1 MMCFRLGALV
11 SALTIFS
18 TSEIALANDDTAFFE
33 GIIELETGWSLDQSQ
48 PEEGSVAA
56 TIEMVGGANLTP
68 HWSFAGG
75 VIIEPVLDIDA
86 PDSFETEGLY
96 LDSLLLQYATG
107 QSTFYLGKFAPVF
120 ATAWDVTPGV
130 FGTELAE
137 SYELAEF
144 VGFGGDMSLSR
155 WTGIESGELVAS
167 WSVFTADTS
176 VFSNSALRQR
186 GRTNTA
192 DGGVGNTDGL
202 NSFALALDAYDV
214 VGDGVQLHI
223 AYRTLTANDGVS
235 LDETAF
241 ATAVLISREL
251 SGGQVLDFNAEWVGF
266 DNPGGVSGDGSAIT
280 LGAGLGLGAWRLG
293 VSHSWLDSTV
303 IDSADD
309 EAVSQVSAG
318 YDFQAGYS
326 FDIALKSHESDGHS
340 ETFAGAILS
349 FEFD

>member
-1 MMCFRLGALV
+1 MLCFRGRALIGALAV
-11 SALTIFS
+11 FS
-18 TSEIALANDDTAFFE
+18 MPNIADADDGRFYFE
-33 GIIELETGWSLDQSQ
+33 AIAEFETGWSMDQSR
-48 PEEGSVAA
+48 PGDGAVAA
-56 TIEMVGGANLTP
+56 TIEMVGGVNFSS
-68 HWSFAGG
+68 HWSVAGG
-75 VIIEPVLDIDA
+75 IVLEPVLDIDD

-96 LDSLLLQYATG
+96 LDSLLIQYSTD

-144 VGFGGDMSLSR
+144 VGIGGDFSLSNMV
-155 WTGIESGELVAS
+155 GLDQGALVGS

-176 VFSNSALRQR
+176 LFSNSILRER
-186 GRTNTA
+186 GRLSHA
-192 DGGVGNTDGL
+192 DGGVGNTDSL
-202 NSFALALDAYDV
+202 SSHALALDAYDV
-214 VGDGVQLHI
+214 VGEGVQLHM
-223 AYRTLTANDGVS
+223 AYRTLTADDGVS

-266 DNPGGVSGDGSAIT
+266 DNPGGVSGEGSAIT

-303 IDSADD
+303 IGSADD